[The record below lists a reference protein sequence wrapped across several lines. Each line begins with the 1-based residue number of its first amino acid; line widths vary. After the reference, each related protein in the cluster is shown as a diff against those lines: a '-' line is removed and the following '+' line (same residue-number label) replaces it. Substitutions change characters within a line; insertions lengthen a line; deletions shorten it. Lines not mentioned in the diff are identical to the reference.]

1 MIKSRFFIAASF
13 AAISTVSAAGT
24 FDGPSVQAGIG
35 FNAAQTTLK
44 DYSPDG
50 KVSDTKAVGNLSLNY
65 SKSYGAFN
73 MAGGVFTMLGS
84 QKSGSLRSFSVDT
97 GGIWSD
103 EFKLSNVWGI
113 SIEPGYNLNDSVQA
127 YAKFSIVRATGKN
140 TFDYT
145 LDSTPVAGDAG
156 SASMKHN
163 GTGFGVGVKFKIT
176 NELYGTVEIEKINF
190 NTKSYYTDVTETYK
204 PSLVKAGV
212 SIGYKF

>member
-1 MIKSRFFIAASF
+1 MSKSQFFIAASL
-13 AAISTVSAAGT
+13 AVVSTVSVAGT
-24 FDGPSVQAGIG
+24 FDGPSIQAGIG
-35 FNAAQTTLK
+35 INAAQTTLK

-50 KVSDTKAVGNLSLNY
+50 KVSDAKVVGNLSLNY

-84 QKSGSLRSFSVDT
+84 QKSGSLRSFAEDT
-97 GGIWSD
+97 GGVWSD
-103 EFKLSNVWGI
+103 DFKLSNVWGI

-127 YAKFSIVRATGKN
+127 YAKLSIVRASGKN
-140 TFDYT
+140 TYDYT
-145 LDSTPVAGDAG
+145 LAIPNEDAG
-156 SASMKHN
+156 SASVKHN

-176 NELYGTVEIEKINF
+176 KELYGTVEVEKINF
-190 NTKSYYTDVTETYK
+190 NTKSYYATVPETYK

>member
-24 FDGPSVQAGIG
+24 FDGPSIQAGIG

-84 QKSGSLRSFSVDT
+84 QKSGSLRSFDVET
-97 GGIWSD
+97 GGVWSD

-113 SIEPGYNLNDSVQA
+113 SIEPGYNLNDSVQT

-140 TFDYT
+140 TYDYT
-145 LDSTPVAGDAG
+145 LAIPQEDAG

-163 GTGFGVGVKFKIT
+163 GTGFGVGVKFKIS

-190 NTKSYYTDVTETYK
+190 NTKAYYVGDTETYK

>member
-1 MIKSRFFIAASF
+1 MSKSQFFIAASL
-13 AAISTVSAAGT
+13 AVVSTVSVAGT
-24 FDGPSVQAGIG
+24 FDGPSIQAGIG
-35 FNAAQTTLK
+35 INAAQTTLK

-50 KVSDTKAVGNLSLNY
+50 KVSDAKVVGNLSLNY

-84 QKSGSLRSFSVDT
+84 QKSGSLRSFAEDT
-97 GGIWSD
+97 GGVWSD
-103 EFKLSNVWGI
+103 DFKLSNVWGI

-127 YAKFSIVRATGKN
+127 YTKFSIVRATGKN

-145 LDSTPVAGDAG
+145 RDTTPDPLDAG
-156 SASMKHN
+156 SASVKHN

-176 NELYGTVEIEKINF
+176 KELYGTVEVEKINF
-190 NTKSYYTDVTETYK
+190 NTKSYYADVPETYK